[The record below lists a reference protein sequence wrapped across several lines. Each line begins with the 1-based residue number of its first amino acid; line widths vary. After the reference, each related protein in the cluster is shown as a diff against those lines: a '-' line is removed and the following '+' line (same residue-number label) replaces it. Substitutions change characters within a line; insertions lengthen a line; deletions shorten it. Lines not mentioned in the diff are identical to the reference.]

1 MVAYVCSIAVV
12 VLLILLFVHYIL
24 KVPIFQM
31 KPGDSG
37 YFSMPFQDDGK
48 LYWDK
53 GTASEILDRD
63 MPIQNR
69 FQDYSLQVDVMIQ
82 NPIPFSNQPRI
93 LFTRG
98 ATKNPTPGSTGALT
112 EVFTS
117 YNLAVALDANTT
129 DLIVSVMNHH
139 NGMETVIL
147 SNIPVQVPFRLGVV
161 VLEKTLE
168 VYVNGRLMKTR
179 TYSTAL
185 KDVKGP
191 IQPGQQADA
200 AVAKLRNLKVWG
212 RSLKSQELAATSPK
226 KSTVEE
232 MGATPIPSVA

>member
-1 MVAYVCSIAVV
+1 MAAYVFSIGVV
-12 VLLILLFVHYIL
+12 ILLILLFVHYIL
-24 KVPIFQM
+24 KIPIFQM
-31 KPGDSG
+31 RPGDSG
-37 YFSMPFQDDGK
+37 YIAMPFQDDGK

-98 ATKNPTPGSTGALT
+98 ATTNATPGSTGALT
-112 EVFTS
+112 EVLS
-117 YNLAVALDANTT
+117 QYNLAVALDATTT
-129 DLIVSVMNHH
+129 DLIVSVMNHN
-139 NGMETVIL
+139 NGMESVIL
-147 SNIPVQVPFRLGVV
+147 SNVPVQEPFRLGIV

-185 KDVKGP
+185 KDVKGS
-191 IQPGQQADA
+191 ILPGQKTDA
-200 AVAKLRNLKVWG
+200 TVALLRNLKIWG
-212 RSLKSQELAATSPK
+212 RSLKTQELAASSPK
-226 KSTVEE
+226 RSTAEE
-232 MGATPIPSVA
+232 MRK